1 MKKLI
6 ASLAA
11 VAAVAFAGA
20 ACANPLDTVAAA
32 VKGDYVQV
40 QGGSQFGDQYG
51 GGAAWSVAAGRDFGL
66 VRAEV
71 EYLGSNLGG
80 HGTLQSA
87 NVNAYIQP
95 VTVYNVTPFVGG
107 GIGYGRLDGHGF
119 GENAT
124 LLNAQVGASYPLTTK
139 LKAVVAYRYEAAE
152 TGNAGDHTS
161 AVTAGLRYTF

>member
-1 MKKLI
+1 MKKII

-20 ACANPLDTVAAA
+20 ACANPLDSAAAA

-40 QGGSQFGDQYG
+40 QGGSQFGDAYG

-71 EYLGSNLGG
+71 EYLGSNLG
-80 HGTLQSA
+80 HYGTLQSA
-87 NVNAYIQP
+87 NINAYIQP
-95 VTVYNVTPFVGG
+95 ITIDKVTPFIGG
-107 GIGYGRLDGHGF
+107 GVGYGRLGGHGY
-119 GENAT
+119 GVNAT
-124 LLNAQVGASYPLTTK
+124 LLNAQVGASYPLTSK
-139 LKAVVAYRYEAAE
+139 LKAVVAYRYEQAE
-152 TGNAGDHTS
+152 TGNAGEHTS